1 MTLKRIPL
9 VLIVI
14 SIAINEIFAYD
25 KDQIHQGISDGS
37 IEDKLK
43 LKFGCIPTNDWNL
56 IGLNSD
62 SGVVQNVCISS
73 MNYIHDPPS
82 VESLVKVTL
91 ILWNKKILE
100 IDERGKSISI
110 LIGASAHW
118 QDPRFKVENSTIK
131 RSIKL
136 PPISR
141 TRKLFWTPLTD
152 LRFIYLKDFKVVK
165 DPIIADVELQ
175 SGRYVNKLLSR
186 ERFRAFPFSFV
197 FDPDSAVVFAS
208 TKWRMKIS
216 CNFDFSKYPFDRHT
230 MSLMDQRHTIQF
242 GVDNNFIRQI
252 DAYFYQCYVPCIFI
266 VTMSFSSFII
276 PVTAIPGRVAIIVTQ
291 FLTLTNIFIHQMVSL
306 FEYQFSRKI

>member
-1 MTLKRIPL
+1 
-9 VLIVI
+9 
-14 SIAINEIFAYD
+14 
-25 KDQIHQGISDGS
+25 
-37 IEDKLK
+37 
-43 LKFGCIPTNDWNL
+43 
-56 IGLNSD
+56 
-62 SGVVQNVCISS
+62 
-73 MNYIHDPPS
+73 MNYIYDPPS
-82 VESLVKVTL
+82 VENLVKVTL
-91 ILWNKKILE
+91 ILWNRKILE

-118 QDPRFKVENSTIK
+118 QDPRLKVENYTIK
-131 RSIKL
+131 RAIKL

-152 LRFIYLKDFKVVK
+152 LRFIYLKNLEVVK
-165 DPIIADVELQ
+165 DPIIANVELQ

-186 ERFRAFPFSFV
+186 ERFRATPFSFV
-197 FDPDSAVVFAS
+197 FDPDSVVVFAF

-216 CNFDFSKYPFDRHT
+216 CNFDFSKYPFDRQNCPLKIIATDINITIANGGNSRAKQSVFWGYDLKQSIFVQPST
-230 MSLMDQRHTIQF
+230 MSLMDQRHIIAF

-306 FEYQFSRKI
+306 FECQFSREI